1 MSTIL
6 NYVTYIFYEPT
17 KHFINLYDNAY
28 STISNL
34 EYNIFNVNLDTL
46 INSSLNNTYDNIIY
60 DNITY
65 YDITYNDILH
75 IILKTFVFI
84 CISLL
89 ITIFIQ
95 LKRDSNYI
103 NKINNANELLEL
115 YEKPNSVNSDKSDKS
130 HNLYNIKNQLY
141 LHSINEISNKN
152 DNIVSKLTANHNYI
166 VFLRIKMKNDLLMK
180 TTKYELNTINN
191 INVNNNKNF
200 ITKHM
205 YMLFN
210 FNYNKQVRIDNL
222 IVMLINY
229 FNQITN
235 EDYKNEDFIVLSI
248 GKIND
253 SNELYNGFNNI
264 NYELFNMKNITYK
277 LDDNRNLK
285 YILTL
290 PVNDVYNMILDSFN
304 ETIFESNLYSIN
316 NNNYET
322 WDGVPLF

>member
-1 MSTIL
+1 MNKIL
-6 NYVTYIFYEPT
+6 DYVSYIVYEPT
-17 KHFINLYDNAY
+17 IQFVNLYDNAY
-28 STISNL
+28 STILNL
-34 EYNIFNVNLDTL
+34 DYYNIFNINLDAIL
-46 INSSLNNTYDNIIY
+46 MNNSNSN
-60 DNITY
+60 TY
-65 YDITYNDILH
+65 YDITYYDILG
-75 IILKTFVFI
+75 IILKTLVFI
-84 CISLL
+84 CISLV

-95 LKRDSNYI
+95 LKRDSNYM

-115 YEKPNSVNSDKSDKS
+115 YEKPNSDKLDKLNKS
-130 HNLYNIKNQLY
+130 NNLYNIKNQLY
-141 LHSINEISNKN
+141 LHSINEVSIKN
-152 DNIVSKLTANHNYI
+152 DNIVSKLIVNHNYV

-191 INVNNNKNF
+191 ININNNQNF

-222 IVMLINY
+222 IVILINY
-229 FNQITN
+229 FNQISN

-248 GKIND
+248 GKLND

-264 NYELFNMKNITYK
+264 NYELFNMKNITYN
-277 LDDNRNLK
+277 LGDNKNLK

-290 PVNDVYNMILDSFN
+290 PVNDVYNMVLDSFN

-316 NNNYET
+316 NNNNET
-322 WDGVPLF
+322 WDGIPLF